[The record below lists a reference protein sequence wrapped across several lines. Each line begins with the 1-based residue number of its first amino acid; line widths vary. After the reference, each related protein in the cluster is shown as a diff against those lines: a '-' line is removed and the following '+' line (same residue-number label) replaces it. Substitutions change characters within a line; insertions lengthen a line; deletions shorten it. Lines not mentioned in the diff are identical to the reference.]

1 MMSIRLIVGLGNPGD
16 EYELTRHNAG
26 AWFVEQIARQAHLVL
41 RSENK
46 FLGRYVKTSIEHKE
60 CHLLIPS
67 TFMNR
72 SGGSVASVLNF
83 YKILPEEIIV
93 AHDELDMPPGAAKLK
108 QGGGH
113 AGHNGLRD
121 IIAALGTSD
130 FLRLRLGIGHPG
142 RPDKVSDYVLS
153 RPNKADEQKIYN
165 AIDDAIMIVPDL
177 LAGDISGAMKRLH
190 TEKVIQK

>member
-1 MMSIRLIVGLGNPGD
+1 MSIRVIIGLGNPGD
-16 EYELTRHNAG
+16 QYEMTRHNAG
-26 AWFVEQIARQAHLVL
+26 AWFVEQIARQSHLVL

-46 FLGRYVKTSIEHKE
+46 FLGRYGKASIVHKD

-72 SGGSVASVLNF
+72 SGGSVASLLNF
-83 YKILPEEIIV
+83 YKILPQEILV
-93 AHDELDMPPGAAKLK
+93 AHDELDMPPGAVKLK

-121 IIAALGTSD
+121 IIAALGTPD
-130 FLRLRLGIGHPG
+130 FLRLRIGIGHPG

-177 LAGDISGAMKRLH
+177 LAGNIPAAMKLLH
-190 TEKVIQK
+190 TDSASQK